1 MDTNL
6 VYILCTAHS
15 GHFSMTPISVWNFQ
29 HPMPA
34 LIYWWNML
42 VYLALGRR
50 FRNKQSAH
58 KTNNEFSVYLAIIIK
73 FMFILYVLFSVIY
86 LLLLFLS
93 GWMHV
98 CYSTI
103 NWSACNIHIHITWS
117 YGEYKKKRI
126 RAHLTNINI
135 VKCTS
140 YK

>member
-103 NWSACNIHIHITWS
+103 NWSFGLQHTYTYNMELWRIQ
-117 YGEYKKKRI
+117 KKK
-126 RAHLTNINI
+126 NS
-135 VKCTS
+135 CTFNK
-140 YK
+140 YKYR